1 MSTAEALLEIL
12 PRVNALNSFIRS
24 SSFRKGITSG
34 LLKRV
39 IYHYKREALK
49 AATNLQMVS
58 HRRVWARSKCID
70 CNGTRRYTDYNGYT
84 HPHCRKCYSTGSVKL
99 QFIESTIAPA
109 SIVWHSPERDS
120 FDFLPSGWR
129 EWPEES
135 AGDWAPHQPG
145 KDLTADELAKHLLE
159 VEEFF
164 PNRPPR
170 YYSEYDYGCGS
181 YYYPFEDYTIYVGDS
196 VELGCVMCGHQ
207 EQMCKFGHGVAT
219 RRLSWT
225 AHICD
230 PCNARYERSW
240 GKHSA
245 RIFQILAGHF
255 PEAWWTPALHLWD
268 EMHPVR
274 DRRAA

>member
-1 MSTAEALLEIL
+1 VTLDALLQTM
-12 PRVNALNSFIRS
+12 PRVDALNSYVRS
-24 SSFRKGITSG
+24 PSYRGGLSG
-34 LLKRV
+34 NLKRV

-49 AATNLQMVS
+49 SATNLQIVS

-70 CNGTRRYTDYNGYT
+70 CNGKGRYTDYNGYT

-99 QFIESTIAPA
+99 QFIESTIAAA
-109 SIVWHSPERDS
+109 SIVWHSPERDCY
-120 FDFLPSGWR
+120 DFLPIGWL

-159 VEEFF
+159 VEGFF
-164 PNRPPR
+164 PNKPR
-170 YYSEYDYGCGS
+170 RYFWDDYYGGGS
-181 YYYPFEDYTIYVGDS
+181 YYYPFEDYEIYVGDS
-196 VELGCVMCGHQ
+196 CDLGCVICGNQ
-207 EQMCKFGHGVAT
+207 ENVRQGGYGVHT

-225 AHICD
+225 AHICE
-230 PCNARYERSW
+230 PCHVRYEKSW
-240 GKHSA
+240 GKESTY
-245 RIFQILAGHF
+245 IFRVLAEHF
-255 PEAWWTPALHLWD
+255 PEVWWTPALRQWD